1 MVIIFAL
8 AGPIMSFI
16 QVLREV
22 FGNRN
27 IKILT
32 VSQTPFMFI
41 AFLWFPYRSLFILE
55 LGATTEL
62 LGILLMVETV
72 AQIFFQLIG
81 GIFADKFG
89 RRRILVFS
97 SIFRVVSPLVFIFST
112 HWTHIAPGL
121 ILQSVAMLGIPAM
134 NALIAE
140 SLPQKT
146 RGAGYATYRMVTWM
160 PMIITSML
168 GGIIMDYFGIIQ
180 GMQICFVAS
189 MIVSIF
195 STFLRWRYLTE
206 TLNITIIPKERVK
219 PKKRSIKNR
228 LFHELSIISRTVW
241 ILIIVTALSSFAMR
255 VVFSYIVVYSVDIIG
270 LSKTEWGII
279 GTGVS
284 VISTVLTLPV
294 GILADRIGRKSCI
307 IFSRILS
314 LLSTL
319 GYTFAINF
327 WQIYLVRAIG
337 GVAQG
342 FGGLVMGVMGG
353 PVWQALVADVTPAKQ
368 RGKIMGIMGTISGI
382 ASTPA
387 SWVGGFMYDNI
398 SPELPF
404 QMSFIFDVIGTIIFI
419 GFIKEPKKLE

>member
-1 MVIIFAL
+1 
-8 AGPIMSFI
+8 MSFLH
-16 QVLREV
+16 VLREV
-22 FGNRN
+22 FTNRN

-89 RRRILVFS
+89 RRRVLVFS
-97 SIFRVVSPLVFIFST
+97 SIFRIVSPLVFIFST

-140 SLPQKT
+140 SLPRKT
-146 RGAGYATYRMVTWM
+146 RGVGYATYRMVTWM

-168 GGIIMDYFGIIQ
+168 GGIIMDYYGIIQ
-180 GMQICFVAS
+180 GMQICFLAS

-195 STFLRWRYLTE
+195 STFLRWKYLTE
-206 TLNITIIPKERVK
+206 TLKPTIINTKNVK
-219 PKKRSIKNR
+219 PKKESRKNR
-228 LFHELSIISRTVW
+228 LFQELSMISRTVW
-241 ILIIVTALSSFAMR
+241 ILIVVTALSSFAMR
-255 VVFSYIVVYSVDIIG
+255 VVFSYIVVYSVDVIG
-270 LSKTEWGII
+270 LTKTEWGLI

-284 VISTVLTLPV
+284 IISTVLTLPV
-294 GILADRIGRKSCI
+294 GILADRIGRKPCI

-319 GYTFAINF
+319 GYTLAINF

-353 PVWQALVADVTPAKQ
+353 PIWQALIADVTPSKQ
-368 RGKIMGIMGTISGI
+368 RGKMMGIMGTISGI

-387 SWVGGFMYDNI
+387 SWVGGYMYDNI
-398 SPELPF
+398 SPKLPF
-404 QMSFIFDVIGTIIFI
+404 QMSFIFDVIGTLIFVA
-419 GFIKEPKKLE
+419 FIKEPKKLE

>member
-1 MVIIFAL
+1 
-8 AGPIMSFI
+8 MSFL

-22 FGNRN
+22 FSNRN

-89 RRRILVFS
+89 RRRVLVFS
-97 SIFRVVSPLVFIFST
+97 SIFRIVSPLVFIFST

-140 SLPQKT
+140 SLPRKT
-146 RGAGYATYRMVTWM
+146 RGTGYATYRMVTWM

-168 GGIIMDYFGIIQ
+168 GGIIMDYYGIIQ
-180 GMQICFVAS
+180 GMQICFLAS

-195 STFLRWRYLTE
+195 ATFLRWKYLTE
-206 TLNITIIPKERVK
+206 TLEPTIINTENVK
-219 PKKRSIKNR
+219 PKKELRKNR
-228 LFHELSIISRTVW
+228 LFQELSMISRTVW
-241 ILIIVTALSSFAMR
+241 ILIVVTALSSFAMR
-255 VVFSYIVVYSVDIIG
+255 VVFSYIVVYSVDVIG
-270 LSKTEWGII
+270 LTKTEWGLI

-284 VISTVLTLPV
+284 IISTVLTLPV
-294 GILADRIGRKSCI
+294 GILADRIGRKPCI

-327 WQIYLVRAIG
+327 WQIYLIRAVG

-353 PVWQALVADVTPAKQ
+353 PIWQALIADVTPSKQ
-368 RGKIMGIMGTISGI
+368 RGKMMGIMGTISGI

-387 SWVGGFMYDNI
+387 SWVGGYMYDNI
-398 SPELPF
+398 SPKLPF
-404 QMSFIFDVIGTIIFI
+404 QMSFIFDVIGTLIFVA
-419 GFIKEPKKLE
+419 FIKEPKKLE